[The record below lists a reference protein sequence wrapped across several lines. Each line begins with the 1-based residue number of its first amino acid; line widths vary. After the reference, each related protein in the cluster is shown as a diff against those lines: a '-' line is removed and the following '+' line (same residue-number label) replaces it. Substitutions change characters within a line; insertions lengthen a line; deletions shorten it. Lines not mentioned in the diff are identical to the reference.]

1 MFRQTQTASS
11 TDLHISSNARN
22 HLPIDYRSVRAM
34 SVQELTSEAET
45 LGYKDTEEI
54 REYVRKRQ
62 QQLRD
67 DRAQEREFEKLK
79 LEHEKEKRLHEKEML
94 QLKLSQPQTDG
105 TSSPGVNPVA
115 HTQFSTHRLNVPKY
129 EVGQAI
135 EPFIDRFQMVATTY
149 KLSEDVKKVEFMNL
163 FDGKPLDIIHRLDS
177 SMRDY
182 EGMKK
187 ALLLAYGKTLEDAR
201 DQYQR
206 AMLQDKETVAQFC
219 ARLKSYLDH
228 WMEKDETPQT
238 VEGLR
243 DLMLRTQLEKS
254 CPTELVAKFKTQKVK
269 DLQQMTDLA
278 DAHFAAYG
286 YHTRKQL
293 HKKLPPPVH
302 SQTPQ
307 GQPQQVRN
315 QPYSQGGWKGHKGQK
330 NQHAAAAA
338 VHHGGAPEVFSPKVI
353 PQEECVT
360 AGSVSTPQH
369 VYLSA
374 ALSSSLRGTGLLVQP
389 GKVNGVT
396 AEVLRDNGST
406 GCCVKERLVTP
417 DSYTGNYVTV
427 SLINGTRVICPLA
440 TAHTKTP
447 PKPVQRR
454 LPEEPPEQP
463 TSEDVVAEQTTD
475 PTLAMVCKK
484 VLEGHCRTSRGTET
498 RFLKKRGRLYR
509 STVYPSGD
517 SRLQFVVP
525 EKYRLAVFK
534 LGHHAALGGH
544 MGRVAVDIVG
554 PIIPR
559 AADGAKYT
567 LTCVGFATRWSEAVP
582 LRNIETITVAEAMFE
597 IFCRVGIPKQVLSDR
612 GSQFTSVMMEE
623 LLRLLAKTKLRIL
636 EEGDQC
642 PLLLPTAHN
651 KLLSQWQ
658 GPFEVVKR
666 LNDLNYLVQVGPD
679 QKRFHINMLKK
690 YYTPQVT
697 CSAVGQECLLNRGDR
712 VLSPEQYECL
722 QIVEGQF
729 KQSQMVSAAVVIPEV
744 EELTDCAPLTREA
757 IQGETVED
765 VQVPPRLGPEQKR
778 RINSILQRH
787 SAVFSDKPGVAKVDC
802 HEIRL
807 TSSVPVRLKP
817 YPIPIR
823 LVDAVKKEIDN
834 MEAAGIIEK
843 SSSPYCSPIVVVR
856 KKYGGVRICG
866 DYRGVNAVT
875 QVDAEPMSNQ
885 QEIFAKAAN
894 SKIFSKM
901 DLAKGFFQIPLEER
915 SKQVTAVAIPNGLYQ
930 FKVLPFGLTNSPAVF
945 NRAMRQVLRGIHG
958 VEAFVDNILIHSST
972 FEEHLEILEKV
983 LKRLSSVNM
992 TVKPSKCELFQ
1003 QEVQFLGHTL
1013 GEGRCGCQDSK
1024 IMKIKNASRPTTKKQ
1039 VRSFLGLVGYYRRF
1053 IPNFA
1058 VLALP
1063 LTELLN
1069 KNAPNKLTWR
1079 PEQEEAFTTLKNLL
1093 CKEPILQLPGFNQPF
1108 ILRTDAS
1115 QEGIGAILMQERD
1128 GDIFPVSY
1136 HSRKLKP
1143 AEWNYSTVEKEL
1155 LAVVEGIKK
1164 YYYFLYGDKF
1174 ILETDHLPLSSLR
1187 TSKNANA
1194 RIMRWALYLQ
1204 QFNVVIRYIKGSSNV
1219 GADLMSRLLEK
1230 DVKV

>member
-1 MFRQTQTASS
+1 
-11 TDLHISSNARN
+11 
-22 HLPIDYRSVRAM
+22 M

-115 HTQFSTHRLNVPKY
+115 HTQFSTHRLNIPKY

-338 VHHGGAPEVFSPKVI
+338 VHHGGAPEEFSPKVI
-353 PQEECVT
+353 PQEVCVT

-389 GKVNGVT
+389 GKLHWKLCNRESYQRDSGDLPLSYGSHEDTTQTCAAAVT
-396 AEVLRDNGST
+396 RGAARATNQDKPLILS
-406 GCCVKERLVTP
+406 
-417 DSYTGNYVTV
+417 SV
-427 SLINGTRVICPLA
+427 SDLA
-440 TAHTKTP
+440 N
-447 PKPVQRR
+447 
-454 LPEEPPEQP
+454 
-463 TSEDVVAEQTTD
+463 SEDVVAEQTTD

-597 IFCRVGIPKQVLSDR
+597 IFCRVGIPKQVLSYR

-623 LLRLLAKTKLRIL
+623 LLRLLATTYAYVLDLAERLRETCEVAKQELLKAKEVQKTYYDKKTKLRIL

-642 PLLLPTAHN
+642 LLLLPTAHN

-679 QKRFHINMLKK
+679 QKRFHINILKK

-802 HEIRL
+802 HEIQL

-894 SKIFSKM
+894 SKIFSRM

-930 FKVLPFGLTNSPAVF
+930 FKVLPFGLTNSPAGF
-945 NRAMRQVLRGIHG
+945 NCAMRQVLRGIHG
-958 VEAFVDNILIHSST
+958 VEAFVDDILIHSST

-1003 QEVQFLGHTL
+1003 Q
-1013 GEGRCGCQDSK
+1013 
-1024 IMKIKNASRPTTKKQ
+1024 
-1039 VRSFLGLVGYYRRF
+1039 
-1053 IPNFA
+1053 
-1058 VLALP
+1058 
-1063 LTELLN
+1063 
-1069 KNAPNKLTWR
+1069 
-1079 PEQEEAFTTLKNLL
+1079 
-1093 CKEPILQLPGFNQPF
+1093 
-1108 ILRTDAS
+1108 
-1115 QEGIGAILMQERD
+1115 
-1128 GDIFPVSY
+1128 
-1136 HSRKLKP
+1136 
-1143 AEWNYSTVEKEL
+1143 
-1155 LAVVEGIKK
+1155 
-1164 YYYFLYGDKF
+1164 
-1174 ILETDHLPLSSLR
+1174 
-1187 TSKNANA
+1187 
-1194 RIMRWALYLQ
+1194 
-1204 QFNVVIRYIKGSSNV
+1204 
-1219 GADLMSRLLEK
+1219 
-1230 DVKV
+1230 